1 MQEILCVDCGLEF
14 VTLTIQTKNPPQ
26 ALKVNLNC

>member
-14 VTLTIQTKNPPQ
+14 VTPTKQKKNPPQ
-26 ALKVNLNC
+26 ALKVNLNN